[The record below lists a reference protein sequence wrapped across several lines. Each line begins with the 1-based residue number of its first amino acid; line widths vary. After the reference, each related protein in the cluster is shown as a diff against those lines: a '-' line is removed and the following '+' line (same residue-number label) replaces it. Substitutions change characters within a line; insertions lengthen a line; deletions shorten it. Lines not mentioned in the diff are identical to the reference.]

1 MRISI
6 KRGSLTSKLHATY
19 ASTGRVACRNNLELH
34 GSSYLPSTGSDD
46 RLLLESSDSI
56 PTRLCKLV
64 RNAWSDSSMETLEQ

>member
-46 RLLLESSDSI
+46 WDSLIRYRLVYVS
-56 PTRLCKLV
+56 
-64 RNAWSDSSMETLEQ
+64 